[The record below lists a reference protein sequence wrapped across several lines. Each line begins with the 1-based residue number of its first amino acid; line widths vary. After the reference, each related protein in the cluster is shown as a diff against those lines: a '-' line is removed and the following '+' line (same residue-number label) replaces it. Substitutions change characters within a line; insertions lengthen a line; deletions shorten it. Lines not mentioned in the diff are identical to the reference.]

1 MFNMN
6 KSLQITPPFLVT
18 VEVCVLLPHDFK
30 QTALNGDKQLVHI
43 GLVGF
48 PATAELRVG

>member
-1 MFNMN
+1 MDHIETKILNSYTIQEAAQNMV
-6 KSLQITPPFLVT
+6 F
-18 VEVCVLLPHDFK
+18 
-30 QTALNGDKQLVHI
+30 AARLVHI